1 MSMKLLIFEFATATG
16 LDDPS
21 ITAEGHAMLY
31 GLLDDLKGLKTH
43 HLISDVSEIEN
54 SESIPVVLNDDI
66 EKWLKKNIQNYDA
79 CLPIAPEENNIL
91 YDLTRIIEEQGVEII
106 GSSSNA
112 VKLTTNKF
120 DTYNILKD
128 KFPIIKTEQVYFNDS
143 DRKIS
148 EYEVYFHNH
157 VKNSSSKV
165 VKPAD
170 GVSCLGV
177 TVVNSFN
184 EFMKAHD
191 HLKMFTK
198 LPYFI
203 IQEYIPGINIS
214 VSLLSNGD
222 SAVPLSL
229 NFQYVS
235 LNSGEIKYRGGK
247 VPIKHTLSE
256 IAMETAKN
264 AVESIDGLKGY
275 IGVDMILNN
284 ANDKVHIVEINSRLT
299 TPYVALRG
307 IINFNLGEAILN
319 SIPGELPSEVILNG
333 EVNFFKEGNTLR
345 ISVLK

>member
-1 MSMKLLIFEFATATG
+1 MKLLIFEFATATG

-21 ITAEGHAMLY
+21 ITAEGHGMLY
-31 GLLDDLKGLKTH
+31 GLLDDLKDLKTH

-54 SESIPVVLNDDI
+54 SESVSVVLNDDI
-66 EKWLKKNIQNYDA
+66 EKWLNKNIQNYDA

-91 YDLTRIIEEQGVEII
+91 YDLTRIIEEQGVEVI
-106 GSSSNA
+106 GSSSYG

-148 EYEVYFHNH
+148 EYEVYYHNL
-157 VKNSSSKV
+157 VKNSSSNV

-170 GVSCLGV
+170 GVSCSGV

-191 HLKMFTK
+191 NLKMFTK

-203 IQEYIPGINIS
+203 IQEYIQGINVS

-229 NFQYVS
+229 NFQDVR
-235 LNSGEIKYRGGK
+235 LNSGEIKYSGGM
-247 VPIKHTLSE
+247 VPLKHTLSE

-275 IGVDMILNN
+275 IGVDMILDT
-284 ANDKVHIVEINSRLT
+284 AIDKVHIVEINSRLT
-299 TPYVALRG
+299 TPYVALRS
-307 IINFNLGEAILN
+307 IVNFNLGEAILN
-319 SIPGELPSEVILNG
+319 SVHGELPSEIILNG
-333 EVNFFKEGNTLR
+333 EVNFCKEDKTLR
-345 ISVLK
+345 VSVLK

>member
-1 MSMKLLIFEFATATG
+1 MKLLIFEFATATG

-21 ITAEGHAMLY
+21 ITAEGHGMLY
-31 GLLDDLKGLKTH
+31 GLLDDLKDLKTH

-54 SESIPVVLNDDI
+54 SESVSVVLNDDI
-66 EKWLKKNIQNYDA
+66 EKWLNKNIQNYDA

-91 YDLTRIIEEQGVEII
+91 YDLTRIIEEQGVEVI
-106 GSSSNA
+106 GSSSYG

-148 EYEVYFHNH
+148 EYEVYYHNL

-170 GVSCLGV
+170 GVSCSGV

-191 HLKMFTK
+191 NLKMFTK

-203 IQEYIPGINIS
+203 IQEYIQGINVS

-229 NFQYVS
+229 NFQDVR
-235 LNSGEIKYRGGK
+235 LNSGEIKYSGGM
-247 VPIKHTLSE
+247 VPLKHTLSE

-275 IGVDMILNN
+275 IGVDMILDT
-284 ANDKVHIVEINSRLT
+284 AIDKVHIVEINSRLT
-299 TPYVALRG
+299 TPYVALRS
-307 IINFNLGEAILN
+307 IVNFNLGEAILN
-319 SIPGELPSEVILNG
+319 SVHGELPSEIILNG
-333 EVNFFKEGNTLR
+333 EVNFCKEDKTLR
-345 ISVLK
+345 VSVLK

>member
-54 SESIPVVLNDDI
+54 SESIPVFLNDDI
-66 EKWLKKNIQNYDA
+66 EKWLKMNIQNYDA

-128 KFPIIKTEQVYFNDS
+128 KFPITKTEQVYFNDS

-319 SIPGELPSEVILNG
+319 SIHGELPSEVILNG

>member
-1 MSMKLLIFEFATATG
+1 MKLLIFEFATATG

-43 HLISDVSEIEN
+43 HLISNVSEIKN
-54 SESIPVVLNDDI
+54 SESIPVILNDDI
-66 EKWLKKNIQNYDA
+66 GKWLNKNIKNYDA

-106 GSSSNA
+106 GSSSKA
-112 VKLTTNKF
+112 VKLTTNKL

-128 KFPIIKTEQVYFNDS
+128 KFPIIKTEQVYFKYS

-148 EYEVYFHNH
+148 EYEIYYQNL

-165 VKPAD
+165 AKPAD
-170 GVSCLGV
+170 GVSCSGV
-177 TVVNSFN
+177 TVINSFN
-184 EFMKAHD
+184 EFIKAHD

-203 IQEYIPGINIS
+203 IQEYIPGINVS
-214 VSLLSNGD
+214 VSLLSNGN

-229 NFQYVS
+229 NFQDVR
-235 LNSGEIKYRGGK
+235 LNSGQIRYSGGK
-247 VPIKHTLSE
+247 VPIKHKLSK
-256 IAMETAKN
+256 IAMDTAKN
-264 AVESIDGLKGY
+264 AVESIDGLQGY
-275 IGVDMILNN
+275 IGVDMILDK
-284 ANDKVHIVEINSRLT
+284 ANDKVRIVEINSRLT
-299 TPYVALRG
+299 TPYVALRSL
-307 IINFNLGEAILN
+307 INFNLGKAIID
-319 SIPGELPSEVILNG
+319 SIHGELPFDVILNG
-333 EVNFFKEGNTLR
+333 EVDFFKEGNTLR

>member
-1 MSMKLLIFEFATATG
+1 MKLLIFEFATATG

-21 ITAEGHAMLY
+21 ITAEGHGMLY
-31 GLLDDLKGLKTH
+31 GLLDDLKDLKTH

-54 SESIPVVLNDDI
+54 SESVSVVLNDDI
-66 EKWLKKNIQNYDA
+66 EKWLNKNIHNYDA

-91 YDLTRIIEEQGVEII
+91 YDLTRIIEEQGVEVI
-106 GSSSNA
+106 GSSSYA

-148 EYEVYFHNH
+148 EYEVYYHNL

-170 GVSCLGV
+170 GVSCSGV

-191 HLKMFTK
+191 NLKMFTK

-203 IQEYIPGINIS
+203 IQEYIQGINVS

-229 NFQYVS
+229 NFQDVR
-235 LNSGEIKYRGGK
+235 LNSGEIKYSGGM
-247 VPIKHTLSE
+247 VPLKHTLSE

-275 IGVDMILNN
+275 IGVDMILDT
-284 ANDKVHIVEINSRLT
+284 AIDKVHIVEINSRLT
-299 TPYVALRG
+299 TPYVALRS
-307 IINFNLGEAILN
+307 IVNFNLGEAILN
-319 SIPGELPSEVILNG
+319 SVHGELPSEIILNG
-333 EVNFFKEGNTLR
+333 EVNFCKEGKTLR
-345 ISVLK
+345 VSVLK